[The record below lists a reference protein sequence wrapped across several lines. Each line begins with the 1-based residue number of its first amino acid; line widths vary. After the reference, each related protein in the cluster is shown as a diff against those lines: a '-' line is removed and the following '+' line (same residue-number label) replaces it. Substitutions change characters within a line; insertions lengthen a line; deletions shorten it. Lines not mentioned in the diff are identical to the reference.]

1 MKNTIKKY
9 LIPLVIIGATLTTLG
24 VFFWHKGYRSQHEIV
39 LKQAAYDKLLPG
51 YKLFRKKYIDGDKSL
66 MNDLYEIGQKPK
78 IMMVACSDSRVD
90 PAVLFQTSPGDFFV
104 VRNVANFIPSFAKNK
119 TYYSELA
126 ALEYGIN
133 FLKIP
138 HLIIMGHSEC
148 GGLQYLLA
156 GDSRDKSDYI
166 LPWVSLA
173 QTKDMKVGSD
183 ANEYAKEALKL
194 SYENCLTYPWIQE
207 KITKKELVVHLWLF
221 DIKTGT
227 VSTYIR
233 ADNKF
238 YPLDSKQGEQE
249 EFSAH

>member
-1 MKNTIKKY
+1 MTMHNSIKKY
-9 LIPLVIIGATLTTLG
+9 LIPLIIIAAAATTLS
-24 VFFWHKGYRSQHEIV
+24 VFFFSRYRSQHEKV
-39 LKQAAYDKLLPG
+39 LKQAAYEQLLPG
-51 YKLFRKKYIDGDKSL
+51 YKLFRKKYIDGDRTL
-66 MNDLYEIGQKPK
+66 MNSLFEVGQKPK

-90 PAVLFQTSPGDFFV
+90 PAVLFQASPGDFFV

-156 GDSRDKSDYI
+156 GEGRPHSEFI
-166 LPWVSLA
+166 LPWVALA

-183 ANEYAKEALKL
+183 AHEYAKEALKL
-194 SYENCLTYPWIQE
+194 
-207 KITKKELVVHLWLF
+207 
-221 DIKTGT
+221 
-227 VSTYIR
+227 
-233 ADNKF
+233 
-238 YPLDSKQGEQE
+238 
-249 EFSAH
+249 